1 MSNLIHVGKINKK
14 QLLTMERTVR
24 RESDIENGF
33 SNFKHKVHKSK
44 KSYNRNQNKNF
55 ED

>member
-24 RESDIENGF
+24 RESDIENGV
-33 SNFKHKVHKSK
+33 SNFKHKVHKSMK
-44 KSYNRNQNKNF
+44 AYNRSKEKKF
-55 ED
+55 DY